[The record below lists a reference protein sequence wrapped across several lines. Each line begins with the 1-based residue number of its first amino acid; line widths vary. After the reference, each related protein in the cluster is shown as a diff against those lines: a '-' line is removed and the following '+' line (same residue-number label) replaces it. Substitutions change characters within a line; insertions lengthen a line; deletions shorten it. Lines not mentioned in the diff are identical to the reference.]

1 MNVRPKDPRVLL
13 VDDEAGIRTV
23 VGLTLRDQGYDVYA
37 ASDAEEALALFEEHA
52 PPVVVTDIKM
62 PGMDGLELLAELKR
76 RDPDVEVVMV
86 TGHGDMDL
94 AVKSLR
100 RLAADFLTK
109 PVSEDALEVALDR
122 AFERIALRA
131 ELREHTEHLEKL
143 VERKTRELLEA
154 ERMAAVGQTVTD
166 LSHAIKNVA
175 SGLEGG
181 LFVLGKG
188 IELDER
194 EYLHQGWDMVR
205 GNVEKIRNLS
215 LDLLNYARFARM
227 APRACDPDEPARAAV
242 EALRDRAEA
251 LGSPLRFALAAG
263 PAHANIDPDA
273 VERALLNL
281 LANALDAR
289 EARGSGDITLR
300 TARLPASSNTGDRIE
315 YVVEDTCGGLS
326 PDAGQN
332 AFAAFRTTKPSG
344 TGIGL
349 MIVRKIAEQHGG
361 EVALE
366 NDPGKGARFRLALP
380 A

>member
-1 MNVRPKDPRVLL
+1 MIIPRPADPRVLI
-13 VDDEAGIRTV
+13 VDDESGIRTV
-23 VGLTLRDQGYDVYA
+23 VGLALRDQGYEVLSA
-37 ASDAEEALALFEEHA
+37 QSGEEALELFHEHH

-76 RDPDVEVVMV
+76 RNPDVEVIMV

-109 PVSEDALEVALDR
+109 PVSDDALEVALDR

-131 ELREHTEHLEKL
+131 ALREHTEHLERL
-143 VERKTRELLEA
+143 VDQKTRELLNA

-166 LSHAIKNVA
+166 LAHAIKNVA

-181 LFVLGKG
+181 LYVLGKG

-205 GNVEKIRNLS
+205 GNVEKIRNFS
-215 LDLLNYARFARM
+215 LDLLNYARFARLE
-227 APRACDPDEPARAAV
+227 PRPCDPDEPARAAV
-242 EALRDRAEA
+242 EALRDRADA
-251 LGSPLRFALAAG
+251 LQAPLRVELNAG
-263 PAHANIDPDA
+263 PAPANLDPDA

-289 EARGSGDITLR
+289 ESHGSGFVTLR
-300 TARLPASSNTGDRIE
+300 TRRSTGRVE
-315 YVVEDTCGGLS
+315 YTVEDSCGGLS
-326 PDAGQN
+326 EGAAES
-332 AFAAFRTTKPSG
+332 AFTAFRTTKPSG

-349 MIVRKIAEQHGG
+349 MTVRKIAEQHGG
-361 EVALE
+361 DISLE
-366 NDPGKGARFRLALP
+366 NDPGQGARFRLRLP
-380 A
+380 V